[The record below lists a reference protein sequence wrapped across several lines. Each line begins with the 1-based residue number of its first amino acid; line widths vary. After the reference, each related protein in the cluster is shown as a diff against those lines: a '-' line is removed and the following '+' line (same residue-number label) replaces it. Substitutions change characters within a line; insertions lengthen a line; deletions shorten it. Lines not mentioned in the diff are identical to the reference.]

1 MIGIVNRLKVG
12 YKDRQFTRWGTI
24 KRGKNV
30 NVILSPKTQNN
41 LFFKLSLT
49 KHN

>member
-1 MIGIVNRLKVG
+1 MNGIVNRLLVG

-41 LFFKLSLT
+41 LSFQIEPYKT
-49 KHN
+49 